1 MNKYFLIIL
10 CFLIFNSCN
19 SINNIS
25 IISYA
30 SPDIFIEC
38 KLNDN
43 IIIEEYL
50 ENNYGKYG
58 SIKMNNIN
66 VTVLLKSIN
75 INQLDK
81 NNKIYLINN
90 ISNNILNNYSNNISD
105 NLVNFIE
112 EIFMEI
118 NVYTF
123 GNNKHILIKD
133 KYYFLD
139 KKNMQIKKGI
149 FGYKIEY
156 IIRI

>member
-1 MNKYFLIIL
+1 MNKFSLLII
-10 CFLIFNSCN
+10 CFLIFNSCS

-25 IISYA
+25 IISYT

-43 IIIEEYL
+43 IIIEEYI
-50 ENNYGKYG
+50 ENNDGKYG
-58 SIKMNNIN
+58 SIKINNIN
-66 VTVLLKSIN
+66 DSVLLKSIN
-75 INQLDK
+75 INQIDK
-81 NNKIYLINN
+81 NNKIWLIYTN
-90 ISNNILNNYSNNISD
+90 NNILNNYSNNIYD
-105 NLVNFIE
+105 NLINIIE

-123 GNNKHILIKD
+123 GNNKQILIKD

-149 FGYKIEY
+149 FGSKIEY

>member
-1 MNKYFLIIL
+1 MNKYILLII
-10 CFLIFNSCN
+10 CFLIFNSCS

-30 SPDIFIEC
+30 SPDIFVEC

-58 SIKMNNIN
+58 LIKINNIN

-75 INQLDK
+75 FNQLDK

-90 ISNNILNNYSNNISD
+90 INNNYSNNISD
-105 NLVNFIE
+105 NLISIME

-139 KKNMQIKKGI
+139 KNNMQIKKGI